1 MDKFGLIYATNV
13 ITLTQPSECMAVDG
27 GWSAYGACSKTCGQG
42 TQSRTCSN
50 PAPENDGKACVG
62 HATQL
67 CNTQACPGIPCW

>member
-1 MDKFGLIYATNV
+1 MDKYDSMHKIFVTA
-13 ITLTQPSECMAVDG
+13 LTQPSECMTADG
-27 GWSAYGACSKTCGQG
+27 GWSDYGACSKSCGGG

-50 PAPENDGKACVG
+50 PAPENGGKACVG